1 MYEVILL
8 KDTGEING
16 RTKVIN
22 IINTKDKSY
31 ANGYAAALKY
41 VISEFIG
48 HDHIVSIKEE
58 RLVVSD

>member
-22 IINTKDKSY
+22 VINTKDKSY

-48 HDHIVSIKEE
+48 HDHIVSIK
-58 RLVVSD
+58 